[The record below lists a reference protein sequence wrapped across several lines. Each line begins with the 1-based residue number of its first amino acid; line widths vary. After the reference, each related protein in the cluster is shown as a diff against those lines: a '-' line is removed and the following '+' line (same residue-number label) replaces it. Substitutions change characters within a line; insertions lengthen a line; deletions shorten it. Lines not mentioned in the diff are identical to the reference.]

1 MNCVFICVFNNPN
14 YVNMLYLL
22 LDSIY
27 RYGLLDKDGLF
38 EILIY
43 TSSRFAS
50 MIKQSPFYKKGL
62 IRFEINDTYSSV
74 EKACKAR
81 LDLFDLLVAK
91 PNKEENK
98 YNYNKILYLDTDI
111 IVKGDLNLIFDVC
124 VEDKLYALE
133 EGSIFDGSDFWGKT
147 LFLNAGDLELYT
159 NKSDATAFSTGILL
173 FHNSDKMKCFF
184 SDVKQDMVVRPLKF
198 YCQDQPY
205 VVYNAFK
212 YGLYDNLLLKK
223 IAVNNDCDVYSDKII
238 HHFPGDPGMH
248 QNKMTHMLRFLSRLN
263 TI

>member
-1 MNCVFICVFNNPN
+1 
-14 YVNMLYLL
+14 
-22 LDSIY
+22 
-27 RYGLLDKDGLF
+27 
-38 EILIY
+38 
-43 TSSRFAS
+43 

-62 IRFEINDTYSSV
+62 IRFEINDTYSSI

-81 LDLFDLLVAK
+81 LDLFDLLVTTT
-91 PNKEENK
+91 
-98 YNYNKILYLDTDI
+98 YNKILYLDTDI

-147 LFLNAGDLELYT
+147 LFLNAGDLDVYT
-159 NKSDATAFSTGILL
+159 NKSNATAFSSGILL
-173 FHNSDKMKCFF
+173 FHNSDKMKYFF
-184 SDVKQDMVVRPLKF
+184 SDVKQDMIARPLKF

-212 YGLYDNLLLKK
+212 YGLYDNQQLKPFV
-223 IAVNNDCDVYSDKII
+223 VNNDYDVYSSKII

-248 QNKMTHMLRFLSRLN
+248 QNKMTHMLRFLSGLN